1 MPPLVI
7 PPLVKVALGA
17 VGGVAV
23 GHWLVREAR
32 RVTAEL
38 DRVRVRATDP
48 FRREL
53 LPTLRR
59 DPATG
64 EWRIRDQ

>member
-7 PPLVKVALGA
+7 PPLIKVALGA
-17 VGGVAV
+17 AGAVAV
-23 GHWLVREAR
+23 AHWLVREAR
-32 RVTAEL
+32 RVGAEL
-38 DRVRVRATDP
+38 ERIRVRAAEP

-64 EWRIRDQ
+64 EWRVSNQ

>member
-1 MPPLVI
+1 MPPLVF

-17 VGGVAV
+17 VGAVAV
-23 GHWLVREAR
+23 VHWLVREAR

-38 DRVRVRATDP
+38 DRVRVRATEP